1 VNKELNYNNVH
12 FRVYHPY
19 EPDYLAALKKARV
32 KELKSRAF
40 AKDFATYLLFLLA
53 IAIISQVCA
62 MKSAKAIKLKFCV

>member
-1 VNKELNYNNVH
+1 
-12 FRVYHPY
+12 VYHPY

-62 MKSAKAIKLKFCV
+62 TAIKLKFCVKIQIYL

>member
-1 VNKELNYNNVH
+1 
-12 FRVYHPY
+12 VYHPY
-19 EPDYLAALKKARV
+19 EPEYLEALKKARV

-62 MKSAKAIKLKFCV
+62 MKSATAIKFKFCIENKHLTLNIL